1 MSELDQFSLFAGL
14 APEDVA
20 RLSEQVS
27 ERHHPAGTLLFE
39 CGQPVEGFYLI
50 CSGAVKI
57 YKLSPE
63 GKEQILSVFQAGE
76 SFAEAAVF
84 QSMRGYPASAECL
97 QDSILIF
104 VGRDALLG
112 QIART
117 PELAFRLLAGM
128 SAKLRRMVGLVE
140 DLTLRDARGRLCRYL
155 LTLPSPGE
163 VELTLP
169 FAQTVLARMLGI
181 TQETMSRTLK
191 ALQDEEILLAHGP
204 GQFRIL
210 QAEVLELIGGGI

>member
-1 MSELDQFSLFAGL
+1 MRQFSLFGGL
-14 APEDVA
+14 AAEDVD

-27 ERHHPAGTLLFE
+27 ERQHPAGTLLFE
-39 CGQPVEGFYLI
+39 AGQPVEGFYLI
-50 CSGAVKI
+50 CSGAVKV

-63 GKEQILSVFQAGE
+63 GKEQILNVFQAGE

-84 QSMRGYPASAECL
+84 QGMRGYPASAQCL
-97 QDSILIF
+97 HDSVLVF
-104 VGRDALLG
+104 VARDVLLG

-128 SAKLRRMVGLVE
+128 ARKLRLMVGLVE

-155 LTLPSPGE
+155 LTLLTPGE
-163 VELTLP
+163 PDLTLP

-191 ALQDEEILLAHGP
+191 ALQDEEILQSSGP

-210 QAEVLELIGGGI
+210 QPEVLELVGGGI